1 MRDRREGPGKIYF
14 RKGHWRGNFKD
25 GQPNGEG
32 IYHSYIT
39 EKDTRGKWL
48 DGELQRY

>member
-1 MRDRREGPGKIYF
+1 MKDKKEGPGKIYF
-14 RKGHWRGNFKD
+14 RKGDWRGNFKS

-39 EKDTRGKWL
+39 EKDVKGRWF
-48 DGELQRY
+48 DGEKVKM